1 PIWALHSETFP
12 HFPNEGGTLQTLSTN
27 RTLRFWDV
35 ALQTLQR
42 TVPLPCI
49 TDSTQRFHFALRGN
63 RLAAADDDGIITLHD
78 TKMGGVIGKFKAH
91 AGGIQALTFSPD
103 ARLLATAGADNTI
116 KLWDMATQKE
126 LAGVS
131 SHKESAPQG
140 SLQSARGLAF
150 SPDGS
155 LLASASFAEM
165 VGILRV
171 ATGQAE
177 APLTGIKQGCAGVA
191 FAPDGRTLAVAC
203 EDGNVR
209 LWNLATR
216 REVLVLRHGK
226 VSLLFVE
233 FSPDGRTLVSVCEK
247 GTMHFW
253 DAPSP
258 TITPPS
264 TRR

>member
-1 PIWALHSETFP
+1 
-12 HFPNEGGTLQTLSTN
+12 
-27 RTLRFWDV
+27 
-35 ALQTLQR
+35 
-42 TVPLPCI
+42 
-49 TDSTQRFHFALRGN
+49 
-63 RLAAADDDGIITLHD
+63 
-78 TKMGGVIGKFKAH
+78 
-91 AGGIQALTFSPD
+91 
-103 ARLLATAGADNTI
+103 
-116 KLWDMATQKE
+116 
-126 LAGVS
+126 
-131 SHKESAPQG
+131 
-140 SLQSARGLAF
+140 
-150 SPDGS
+150 
-155 LLASASFAEM
+155 M

-177 APLTGIKQGCAGVA
+177 APLTGIKQGCVGVA

-226 VSLLFVE
+226 VALLFVE

-258 TITPPS
+258 ADL
-264 TRR
+264 